1 MEKYL
6 KKSPKFSTDYH
17 CQAGGQNW
25 LFCKTL
31 VVGRLVRFCK
41 CANVRLAKIVLKK
54 CAMGKILKTFGPVC
68 VSAWSY
74 RVSLLKNAFKSVRL
88 NCQVAKSPFFSRHF
102 QGCTVFLRLGITVC
116 RFAMGGIFSTNVYA
130 EHKTFGYHKNVCG
143 VRYPAY
149 CKCAVQ
155 ATPSVSF
162 VFCY

>member
-1 MEKYL
+1 MEKHL

-54 CAMGKILKTFGPVC
+54 CAVGKILKTFGLVC
-68 VSAWSY
+68 VSARSY

-88 NCQVAKSPFFSRHF
+88 NCQFAKSPFFSRHF
-102 QGCTVFLRLGITVC
+102 QGCTVFLRLGIT
-116 RFAMGGIFSTNVYA
+116 
-130 EHKTFGYHKNVCG
+130 
-143 VRYPAY
+143 
-149 CKCAVQ
+149 
-155 ATPSVSF
+155 F
-162 VFCY
+162 VFMTPWAQERLLNDEGMTNATCSKCPPLQN